1 MLAVR
6 CCSAPQKHEGG
17 FKLPKRLS
25 RARRVAEAKRME
37 TFREI
42 HTALKKTAHDEAEF
56 IQAFFNKDKD
66 GKNRW
71 WGDDDEIAAAA
82 DEEAA
87 ENEE

>member
-1 MLAVR
+1 MLTIR
-6 CCSAPQKHEGG
+6 CCAQPQKHEGG
-17 FKLPKRLS
+17 FKLPKRVS

-42 HTALKKTAHDEAEF
+42 HTALKKTANDEAEF
-56 IQAFFNKDKD
+56 IKAFFDKDND

-71 WGDDDEIAAAA
+71 WGDDELDAAA

>member
-1 MLAVR
+1 MLTIR
-6 CCSAPQKHEGG
+6 CCAKPQKHEGG

-25 RARRVAEAKRME
+25 RARRVAESKRME

-42 HTALKKTAHDEAEF
+42 HAALKKTANDEAEF
-56 IQAFFNKDKD
+56 IQAFFKINDKD
-66 GKNRW
+66 GKARW
-71 WGDDDEIAAAA
+71 WGDDELDIAA